1 MKTTK
6 NNEAFI
12 IQHDPTAT
20 LGEMFTSFW
29 EAVDTGKP
37 NIQPKNLMVVDSI
50 ETAYKIMTEPRL
62 AIFYVISEKRPHN
75 IQQLATLLN
84 KDTANVWRDCQ
95 VLANIG
101 VLKLKKESKEV
112 RPLALYKRIIFDFP
126 TKEVLRSKSLNATEL
141 LTAR

>member
-1 MKTTK
+1 MKTIK

-20 LGEMFTSFW
+20 LGEMFQGFW

-62 AIFYVISEKRPHN
+62 EIFYVISEKQPRN
-75 IQQLATLLN
+75 IQQLAELLN

-101 VLKLKKESKEV
+101 VIKLKKEGKEV
-112 RPLALYKRIIFDFP
+112 RPIALYKRIVLDFP
-126 TKEVLRSKSLNATEL
+126 NKEIFSQKTSTITLPISH
-141 LTAR
+141 